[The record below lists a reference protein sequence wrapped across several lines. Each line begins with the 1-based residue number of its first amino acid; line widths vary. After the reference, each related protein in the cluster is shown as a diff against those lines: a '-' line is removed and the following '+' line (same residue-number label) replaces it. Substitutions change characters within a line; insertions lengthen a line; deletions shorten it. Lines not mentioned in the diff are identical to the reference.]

1 LHNLETHA
9 FVYFLSEIRKRPK
22 IKLHIILIAKINKT
36 SSPEEG
42 GENKFFT
49 SLSGDESTGKFDLVL
64 ATCYLVSISNVCGK
78 DARF

>member
-1 LHNLETHA
+1 M
-9 FVYFLSEIRKRPK
+9 
-22 IKLHIILIAKINKT
+22 